1 LAINRQFANPQSAI
15 DSAVR
20 QSNNL
25 AILMVRI
32 LSLPGL
38 PEIQPGDDLVALIVA
53 AAARS
58 QLTIESGDVVV
69 VTQKIVSKAE
79 NRLVRL
85 DTVTPSSKAIAWAR
99 AWKKDARMIELVLRE
114 ATRIVRMERGVVIA
128 ETRHGL
134 VCANAGVDTSNVR
147 PGWAAL
153 LPSDP
158 DASARRLS
166 AGLRAAL
173 GAPLGVVI
181 SDTFGRPWREGQ
193 TNVAIGVAGL
203 RPILDYRGQADSHGQ
218 RLVTSAI
225 AVADELAAAAE
236 LVMGKTRGVPVAVV
250 GGTRLGTGRDD
261 EGSAAALLRRREED
275 MFR

>member
-1 LAINRQFANPQSAI
+1 MSQESAPGTI
-15 DSAVR
+15 VIHP
-20 QSNNL
+20 L
-25 AILMVRI
+25 T
-32 LSLPGL
+32 GL

-53 AAARS
+53 ALARVR
-58 QLTIESGDVVV
+58 LTIATGDVLV

-79 NRLVRL
+79 DRLIAL
-85 DTVTPSSKAIAWAR
+85 DSVVPSAEARQWAEAWA
-99 AWKKDARMIELVLRE
+99 KDARVVELVLRE
-114 ATRIVRMERGVVIA
+114 TARIVKMERGLIIA

-153 LPSDP
+153 MPIDP
-158 DASARRLS
+158 DGAARRIC
-166 AGLRAAL
+166 AGVRAAT
-173 GAPLGVVI
+173 GARIGVIV

-203 RPILDYRGQADSHGQ
+203 MPIADYRGRTDTFGQ

-236 LVMGKTRGVPVAVV
+236 LVMGKTSGCPVALIAGCGIGSGNDEQ
-250 GGTRLGTGRDD
+250 GGVA
-261 EGSAAALLRRREED
+261 ELLRRRED
-275 MFR
+275 DLFR